1 MDLQSVIGKI
11 TSTKMISKIERDGS
25 TLSVIEKGSGRE
37 RVRLLRYNSVVFSTL
52 RLSSI
57 YTDSYWDYFLPLPS
71 IFERPRV
78 LVLGLGGG
86 TVPYQMESVY
96 GHSISIDVVEI
107 DPDMVTLSHSFLPK
121 RLKSKIIIS
130 DAYSYLLKSDV
141 RYDVIVVDL
150 YIDDVMPDRFFTES
164 FIELCSSR
172 LNERGVIGINL
183 ARSYFAL
190 KRIPRFLSNLKRVF
204 GSYGIVIP
212 LMVPGNNII
221 IAARGIKIEEV
232 KREIKDGYHHNK
244 ENAHVTDGY
253 RDMQIF

>member
-96 GHSISIDVVEI
+96 GNSISIDVVEI

-121 RLKSKIIIS
+121 RLNSRIFIG
-130 DAYSYLLKSDV
+130 DAYSYLLKCEE

-221 IAARGIKIEEV
+221 IAAKGISID
-232 KREIKDGYHHNK
+232 EIKTGVTERYRNNK
-244 ENAHVTDGY
+244 GGAHILDGY
-253 RDMQIF
+253 RNMQIE